1 MSHVPDFNNNY
12 SPTQTLR
19 TILTINRVPET
30 IGYNI
35 AYFAIGLG
43 LSPDDPVIAF
53 NQYLLPVGVLFAA
66 VMLSKMQASI
76 ADALHDQDL
85 DAENPEKSFIANSV
99 AHLGGDAAYTLLV
112 SEIILGL
119 ALWSWLTHTTGSL
132 LYVVCGATMTFLGFV
147 YSYPPRIKE
156 RGVFNHITTSGVDVT
171 GVVLPVAILSGAAL
185 TLELAL
191 TLAAIFCYTFAYHV
205 LHQAGDT
212 FYDRECGVSTF
223 TQTLGVPRSVL
234 LASAFTLFA
243 ALLVFQQGYVAGSIL
258 LLVVAGG
265 YWLLYR
271 LIGGRTEQEQS
282 DYVSRWF
289 HIGWVATCLNGGLAA
304 SLLL

>member
-1 MSHVPDFNNNY
+1 MSHVPGLNSNY
-12 SPTQTLR
+12 AAARTLR
-19 TILTINRVPET
+19 TLLTINRVPET
-30 IGYNI
+30 LGYNI

-43 LSPDDPVIAF
+43 LTQHPSVVL
-53 NQYLLPVGVLFAA
+53 NQFLPVGVLFAA

-85 DAENPEKSFIANSV
+85 DAENPEKSYIAKAVS
-99 AHLGGDAAYTLLV
+99 HLGSNAMYTLLV
-112 SEIILGL
+112 SEIVLGL
-119 ALWSWLTHTTGSL
+119 ALWSWLTHTTGTL
-132 LYVVCGATMTFLGFV
+132 FYVVCGVMMMFLGFT

-156 RGVFNHITTSGVDVT
+156 RGVFNHITTTSVDIAA
-171 GVVLPVAILSGAAL
+171 VVCPVAVLMDATP
-185 TLELAL
+185 TLDLAL

-212 FYDRECGVSTF
+212 FYDRAYGISTF

-234 LASAFTLFA
+234 LASVLTILAGLLVLGQGNHGGG
-243 ALLVFQQGYVAGSIL
+243 ALLLFVG
-258 LLVVAGG
+258 GG

-271 LIGGRTEQEQS
+271 QLDGQTVQEQS

-289 HIGWVATCLNGGLAA
+289 HIEWVATFLNGGFAV

>member
-1 MSHVPDFNNNY
+1 MSYVPDFNSNY
-12 SPTQTLR
+12 SATRTFRTL
-19 TILTINRVPET
+19 LTINRVPET
-30 IGYNI
+30 LGYNI

-43 LSPDDPVIAF
+43 LAPNPVVAF
-53 NQYLLPVGVLFAA
+53 NQYLIPVGFLFAA

-76 ADALHDQDL
+76 ADALHDQDF
-85 DAENPEKSFIANSV
+85 DAKNPEKSYIANAVS
-99 AHLGGDAAYTLLV
+99 HLSDDAVYTLLI
-112 SEIILGL
+112 SEIVLGL
-119 ALWSWLTHTTGSL
+119 VFWSWLTHTTGSL
-132 LYVVCGATMTFLGFV
+132 LYVVCGMAVTLLGFI

-156 RGVFNHITTSGVDVT
+156 RGILNHLTTTGVDVA
-171 GVVLPVAILSGAAL
+171 GVVLPVAILLGAAP
-185 TLELAL
+185 TLKLAL
-191 TLAAIFCYTFAYHV
+191 TLAAIFCYTFSYHV

-234 LASAFTLFA
+234 LASTFTLFA
-243 ALLVFQQGYVAGSIL
+243 GLLVFQQGYLAGSIL
-258 LLVVAGG
+258 LLVAAGG

-271 LIGGRTEQEQS
+271 LIGGQTEQEQS